1 MATSLSKKVLALI
14 AAGAS
19 AVTIATQF
27 LHEKEG
33 SDRLQAYQDA
43 GGVWTACMGVTKN
56 VHKGDVFTP
65 DQCAKMDVEAVNE
78 AAAEVKKMVTV
89 PLTEPERAAVISF
102 CAYNIGPGKCG
113 NSTFLR
119 QLNAGNRVAA
129 CAQINRWIFDGDRD
143 CRIRHNNCYGQ
154 VIRRQQETE
163 LCRMN

>member
-1 MATSLSKKVLALI
+1 MTTLSRKVLALV

-33 SDRLQAYQDA
+33 DRLTAYPDDN
-43 GGVWTACMGVTKN
+43 GIYTACMGVTKN
-56 VHKGDVFTP
+56 VRRNEKFTP
-65 DQCAKMDVEAVNE
+65 EECAKMDAAAVNE
-78 AAAEVKKMVTV
+78 AASEVQRMVTV

-102 CAYNIGPGKCG
+102 CAYNIGPGKCAS
-113 NSTFLR
+113 STFLKE
-119 QLNAGNRVAA
+119 LNAGDRAAA
-129 CAQINRWIFDGDRD
+129 CAQINRWIFDGGRD
-143 CRIRHNNCYGQ
+143 CRIKGNNCYGQ